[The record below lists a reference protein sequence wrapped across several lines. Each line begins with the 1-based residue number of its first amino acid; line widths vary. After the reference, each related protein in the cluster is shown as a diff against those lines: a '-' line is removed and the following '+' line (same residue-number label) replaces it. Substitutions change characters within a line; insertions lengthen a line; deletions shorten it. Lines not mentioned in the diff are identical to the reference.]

1 MKTIQILALIAILAF
16 YSCKNNK
23 STQELN
29 APTQT
34 EIEEFSHAADK
45 VANMLKPKEALLS
58 FVLEGT
64 TYNLQTKD
72 IKTTII
78 PFTHYKPMN
87 EEEGEMEE
95 TSLIWMQG
103 KDAINKTEII
113 FSVSLSEKFA
123 NGNFSARDG
132 ELTIEKDGK
141 KQYYTVKNIDLV
153 ISNFSPKKI
162 HDELNAYSMDMSFSG
177 TLGEFGPDNTE
188 FVISNGKYLL
198 KY

>member
-1 MKTIQILALIAILAF
+1 MKTIQILTLIATLAF

-23 STQELN
+23 SKQELN

-34 EIEEFSHAADK
+34 EIEEFSHAAEK

-64 TYNLQTKD
+64 TYTLQTKD

-103 KDAINKTEII
+103 KDANNKSEII
-113 FSVSLSEKFA
+113 FSVSLSQKFA
-123 NGNFSARDG
+123 NGTFSAHDG
-132 ELTIEKDGK
+132 ELNIEKDGK

-153 ISNFSPKKI
+153 ISNFSQKEI
-162 HDELNAYSMDMSFSG
+162 HNELNAYSMDMSFSG
-177 TLGEFGPDNTE
+177 DLGEFGPENTKYS
-188 FVISNGKYLL
+188 ITNGRYSL